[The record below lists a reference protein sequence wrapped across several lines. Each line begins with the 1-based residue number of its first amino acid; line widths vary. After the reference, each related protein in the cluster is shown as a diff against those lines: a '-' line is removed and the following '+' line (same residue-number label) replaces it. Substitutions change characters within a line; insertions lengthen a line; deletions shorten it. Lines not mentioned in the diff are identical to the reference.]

1 MFENLP
7 WLSILVVVPVVG
19 ALLVWALP
27 KENKGAAK
35 GIALV
40 TSLVTF
46 ALSVVMLLTAFDTS
60 SGSEVQL
67 TEKYS
72 WIPQFG
78 VNWALGVSGV
88 GLVMILLGTFLVPIV
103 LLAGWKEIADPNRMA
118 LYVALVLI
126 TEAFIVAVFAARD
139 VFLFY
144 ILFEAMLIPIYF
156 LIGSFG
162 GVQRRYAAVKFLLFG
177 LFGGLVML
185 AAVIGL
191 FVAGPGGPDGFMI
204 DNLVGLD
211 LEPQL

>member
-103 LLAGWKEIADPNRMA
+103 LLAGWKEIADPHPMA
-118 LYVALVLI
+118 LSFALVLLTDALII
-126 TEAFIVAVFAARD
+126 TVVAARA

-144 ILFEAMLIPIYF
+144 ILFAAMLIPI
-156 LIGSFG
+156 SF
-162 GVQRRYAAVKFLLFG
+162 
-177 LFGGLVML
+177 
-185 AAVIGL
+185 VI
-191 FVAGPGGPDGFMI
+191 
-204 DNLVGLD
+204 
-211 LEPQL
+211 

>member
-88 GLVMILLGTFLVPIV
+88 GLVMILLGTCL
-103 LLAGWKEIADPNRMA
+103 EIGRASG
-118 LYVALVLI
+118 
-126 TEAFIVAVFAARD
+126 RD
-139 VFLFY
+139 
-144 ILFEAMLIPIYF
+144 
-156 LIGSFG
+156 G
-162 GVQRRYAAVKFLLFG
+162 G
-177 LFGGLVML
+177 
-185 AAVIGL
+185 
-191 FVAGPGGPDGFMI
+191 
-204 DNLVGLD
+204 
-211 LEPQL
+211 